1 MAWYRGTGKENH
13 KSVFENVSHDR
24 CIFCGGDRTE
34 IARTDFTIYFSEFE
48 YSTGS
53 ICKSCYHANA
63 KQVKAVQERCQ
74 SEFDMGVPS
83 AVISSAKCIIIG
95 MSLQRQATGIKH

>member
-1 MAWYRGTGKENH
+1 MNLYYPIKIMAWYRGTGKENH
-13 KSVFENVSHDR
+13 KLVYENVSHDR
-24 CIFCGGDRTE
+24 CIFCGTDRTE

-63 KQVKAVQERCQ
+63 KMVKAV
-74 SEFDMGVPS
+74 
-83 AVISSAKCIIIG
+83 
-95 MSLQRQATGIKH
+95 